1 MGWRLDSNEQEGVYL
16 VLFRGE
22 GKGLK
27 TGDEPRVVTVNE
39 MQQ

>member
-1 MGWRLDSNEQEGVYL
+1 MSIWSCLGE
-16 VLFRGE
+16 RG
-22 GKGLK
+22 KVSLK